1 MAAMSELLQA
11 LYEGRRADAAALL
24 EADPSPVLDIFEAAA
39 VGDGA
44 RVAELLRAD
53 GGLATA
59 WTDDG
64 FTALHLAC
72 FFGTPAVVLALVEA
86 GADLNVA
93 SRNPMGVRP
102 INSAAAGGRPLDS
115 VRVLLDRGA
124 DVDGR
129 QASGHTALDEAHVRN
144 DQALID
150 LLVARGAARSH

>member
-1 MAAMSELLQA
+1 MSELLQA
-11 LYEGRRADAAALL
+11 LYEGRRDDAAALL

-39 VGDGA
+39 VSDGA
-44 RVAELLRAD
+44 LVADLLRAD
-53 GGLATA
+53 GSLATA

-72 FFGTPAVVLALVEA
+72 FFGTSDVVLALVDA

-102 INSAAAGGRPLDS
+102 INSAAAGDQALDS
-115 VRVLLDRGA
+115 VRVLLDHGA

-129 QASGHTALDEAHVRN
+129 QTSGHTALDEAHIRE
-144 DQALID
+144 DHELIA
-150 LLVARGAARSH
+150 LLVDRGATT